1 MRLLVTKKCSPSF
14 KDRIVQLGLT
24 LIEYPLIRIEPLP
37 VQIEIVESSL
47 IFTSQNAVKLAFE
60 SKEISALLHGKNCYC
75 VGEKTKALLE
85 KNGQK
90 VLKMHQNASD
100 LAHFLVK
107 KVKNDS
113 FSFFCGKQRR
123 TEIED
128 LLGREHMKLKIH
140 ELYETHFSSKVFE
153 NHFDG
158 ILFFSPSAVQSFF
171 SKNHWNKHTHGF
183 CIGTSTAR
191 ALQQYTSSY
200 NVAKTPSENHLLLE
214 IQNYYT
220 HHYVKK

>member
-1 MRLLVTKKCSPSF
+1 MRLLVTKKISSSF
-14 KDRIVQLGLT
+14 KDRMFQLGFN

-37 VQIEIVESSL
+37 IQVEKVESSL

-90 VLKMHQNASD
+90 VIKMHQNASD

-107 KVKNDS
+107 NVKNDS

-123 TEIED
+123 AEIED
-128 LLGREHMKLKIH
+128 LFNRKQMKLVIH
-140 ELYETHFSSKVFE
+140 ELYDTLFTSKVFE

-171 SKNHWNKHTHGF
+171 SKNQWNEHMHGF
-183 CIGTSTAR
+183 CIGPSTASV
-191 ALQQYTSSY
+191 LKQYTLRYS
-200 NVAKTPSENHLLLE
+200 VAKTPNENHLLLE
-214 IQNYYT
+214 IQHYYT
-220 HHYVKK
+220 QHYVKE

>member
-14 KDRIVQLGLT
+14 KDRMVQLGLT

-37 VQIEIVESSL
+37 IQIEIVESSL

-75 VGEKTKALLE
+75 VGEKTKVLLE

-128 LLGREHMKLKIH
+128 LLGREHMKLRIH

-158 ILFFSPSAVQSFF
+158 ILFFLVLLLCRVFFPKTTGMNTRMVFVSEPVLLEHYNSTLPVTVSPR
-171 SKNHWNKHTHGF
+171 HP
-183 CIGTSTAR
+183 
-191 ALQQYTSSY
+191 
-200 NVAKTPSENHLLLE
+200 AKT
-214 IQNYYT
+214 ICY
-220 HHYVKK
+220 